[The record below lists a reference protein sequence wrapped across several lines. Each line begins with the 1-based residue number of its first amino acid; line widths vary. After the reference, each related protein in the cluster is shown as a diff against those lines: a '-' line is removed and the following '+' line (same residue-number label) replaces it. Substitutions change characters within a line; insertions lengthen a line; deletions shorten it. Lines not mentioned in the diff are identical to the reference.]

1 VGPPAENG
9 TIRVMGRLGKSSAE
23 TARAAAAAMIAAM
36 LRSVVVVMASPH
48 AVGKEYTESSGA
60 TRSRRDS
67 TPEENPMSR
76 KIPRSGWQSYF
87 DAMSKVM
94 DGKQAELEVESLGLG
109 DQIETEWVALD
120 GIVYDPK
127 DDLVEM
133 VLEDLD
139 HMIHKPR
146 EIWVDEV
153 GTTLESL
160 EVIDD
165 EGTQHILKLRAPLM
179 LPAPEGTARGA
190 SKPTAQ

>member
-1 VGPPAENG
+1 
-9 TIRVMGRLGKSSAE
+9 
-23 TARAAAAAMIAAM
+23 
-36 LRSVVVVMASPH
+36 
-48 AVGKEYTESSGA
+48 
-60 TRSRRDS
+60 
-67 TPEENPMSR
+67 MSR

-139 HMIHKPR
+139 HMIRKPR

-165 EGTQHILKLRAPLM
+165 EGTQHILKLRNPLM
-179 LPAPEGTARGA
+179 LPPPEGATRGGSKQA
-190 SKPTAQ
+190 SR

>member
-1 VGPPAENG
+1 MRSAKNIRNLPPRRGVE
-9 TIRVMGRLGKSSAE
+9 E
-23 TARAAAAAMIAAM
+23 TR
-36 LRSVVVVMASPH
+36 P
-48 AVGKEYTESSGA
+48 
-60 TRSRRDS
+60 
-67 TPEENPMSR
+67 PEENPVSR

-94 DGKQAELEVESLGLG
+94 DGRQAELEVESLGLG

-139 HMIHKPR
+139 HMIGKPR

-153 GTTLESL
+153 GTTLE
-160 EVIDD
+160 
-165 EGTQHILKLRAPLM
+165 
-179 LPAPEGTARGA
+179 
-190 SKPTAQ
+190 